1 MFSIDPDDVLIMI
14 KSILSAVKDALNLK
28 ELEKDYY
35 EQEGKHIPFRQLG
48 HASLVGF
55 LEAYPQCVTVIKSL
69 NGISVR
75 PVVTG
80 DIAALAR
87 LVAGQKKT
95 TKKKKPKTRSF
106 SGSYLPMGRT
116 YGFGGGSARK
126 TAAPFLARNGSFF
139 QHHRPNVQ
147 SPSFHQNSGSSEYGN
162 QNTLNR
168 RPSLYSAQ
176 PTSLTNGDVRRWPT
190 ASPGGSTNSDLNKR
204 RAIPKSLN
212 SLFDSTDSCANRLA
226 SKPPPRP
233 TTTTTTAATLDP
245 KETPWIENAAY
256 FLKENEVFVSHVDD
270 DCVNFYIRL
279 VGENFSDKYE
289 KMLKELNSFYS
300 MNANS
305 TGLKVLEENKIC
317 VGFDEI
323 RRKYFR
329 VQVKGKVEN
338 KIKCYFVD
346 IGRVDLFLRSQ
357 LFEMKEDFLKPKF
370 QAIKVQIHCF
380 DRLLSKTS
388 CFSLSEIVVSSFLK
402 RRFIA
407 RRIQNNPLT
416 ISLFADRTQQTSLNE
431 TIYNDHE
438 MFTVFKPIQSQ
449 CFAATLSFIDEE
461 TNLYYLQMPNFFN
474 FESLINDI
482 NAHFN
487 NPNNLK
493 TTTASSIDFE
503 HFKKNFFCARYYLDK
518 IWYRAKVLRGE
529 SGQNTMTV
537 QFVDYG
543 NKEVISLEDFQ
554 EIPAHFATFKSLP
567 PQAYKVMIEKTTLK
581 NVGLKDCLFEQKPI
595 NFKVARV
602 NSSVGIPSVE
612 VINMV
617 NDPSG
622 TAVESDSEIVNM
634 LNKLEISG
642 GRKLNHTGGVG
653 GGGGGGGGENIF
665 NKNLSPNLKVQN
677 DLHSVTHLR
686 WSDMPETSLLCNSRV
701 FVSYINHALDF
712 VVNLEASFDD
722 YQVLMKSMKLFYY
735 DEPAKYRVKSP
746 KIDYIYVYRNEVTT
760 CRRVRLLELLSAV
773 TVKVYDID
781 TGCFYAF
788 KLENLYHIINDF
800 TLLRPLAIKVQLGNI
815 AFDKQSFFSNFS
827 KVLFENMVTGHK
839 VLKASVFKFCPIKNS
854 YMIDLSENNISI
866 SDRLLDAGLAKP
878 PANMMKQ

>member
-1 MFSIDPDDVLIMI
+1 MRI
-14 KSILSAVKDALNLK
+14 
-28 ELEKDYY
+28 
-35 EQEGKHIPFRQLG
+35 
-48 HASLVGF
+48 
-55 LEAYPQCVTVIKSL
+55 
-69 NGISVR
+69 
-75 PVVTG
+75 
-80 DIAALAR
+80 
-87 LVAGQKKT
+87 
-95 TKKKKPKTRSF
+95 
-106 SGSYLPMGRT
+106 
-116 YGFGGGSARK
+116 
-126 TAAPFLARNGSFF
+126 
-139 QHHRPNVQ
+139 
-147 SPSFHQNSGSSEYGN
+147 
-162 QNTLNR
+162 
-168 RPSLYSAQ
+168 
-176 PTSLTNGDVRRWPT
+176 
-190 ASPGGSTNSDLNKR
+190 
-204 RAIPKSLN
+204 
-212 SLFDSTDSCANRLA
+212 
-226 SKPPPRP
+226 
-233 TTTTTTAATLDP
+233 
-245 KETPWIENAAY
+245 
-256 FLKENEVFVSHVDD
+256 
-270 DCVNFYIRL
+270 
-279 VGENFSDKYE
+279 VGENFTGAYE
-289 KMLKELNSFYS
+289 KMLQQLNEFYS
-300 MNANS
+300 IKANA
-305 TGLKVLEENKIC
+305 TGIKSWEAVKIC

-653 GGGGGGGGENIF
+653 GGGG
-665 NKNLSPNLKVQN
+665 
-677 DLHSVTHLR
+677 
-686 WSDMPETSLLCNSRV
+686 
-701 FVSYINHALDF
+701 
-712 VVNLEASFDD
+712 
-722 YQVLMKSMKLFYY
+722 
-735 DEPAKYRVKSP
+735 
-746 KIDYIYVYRNEVTT
+746 
-760 CRRVRLLELLSAV
+760 RRRRRE
-773 TVKVYDID
+773 Y
-781 TGCFYAF
+781 F
-788 KLENLYHIINDF
+788 
-800 TLLRPLAIKVQLGNI
+800 
-815 AFDKQSFFSNFS
+815 
-827 KVLFENMVTGHK
+827 
-839 VLKASVFKFCPIKNS
+839 
-854 YMIDLSENNISI
+854 
-866 SDRLLDAGLAKP
+866 
-878 PANMMKQ
+878 